1 MKVHLSKS
9 ANFVEF
15 FDKVSEN
22 NKNSGFFEISC
33 NFPVINLCGN
43 RYILALGTGG
53 KLNLRKAFFLY
64 ILRRATRI
72 FLGQGR
78 FLGMGARRCFMSDK
92 QKKGPAGDNFGL
104 FSPRCS

>member
-1 MKVHLSKS
+1 MKVLLSKS

-15 FDKVSEN
+15 FNKVSEN

-43 RYILALGTGG
+43 RYVLALGTGG

-64 ILRRATRI
+64 ILRRAIRI
-72 FLGQGR
+72 VF
-78 FLGMGARRCFMSDK
+78 GAGEVSWNGGTSMFHV
-92 QKKGPAGDNFGL
+92 
-104 FSPRCS
+104 